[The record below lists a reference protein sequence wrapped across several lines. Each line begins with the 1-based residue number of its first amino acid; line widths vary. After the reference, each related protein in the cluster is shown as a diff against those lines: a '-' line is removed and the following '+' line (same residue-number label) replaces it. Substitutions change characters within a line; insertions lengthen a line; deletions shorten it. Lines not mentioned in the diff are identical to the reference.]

1 MRLPGVVA
9 LRSFSLAAF
18 LALGACSSAQS
29 EPTPE
34 QEDRASEQ
42 ADEQLADASY
52 EDVGDTSQCTEDCS
66 GHDAGFEW
74 ARDHD
79 VTDATECSG
88 DSQSFV
94 EGCEA
99 YTDAHQEATEEEL
112 ESGDEDED
120 Q

>member
-1 MRLPGVVA
+1 MRLPSIVLHSVA
-9 LRSFSLAAF
+9 AALF
-18 LALGACSSAQS
+18 LVSCSSGHS
-29 EPTPE
+29 DPTPQ
-34 QEDRASEQ
+34 QEDQASEQ
-42 ADEQLADASY
+42 AEERLADASY

-79 VTDATECSG
+79 VTDSTECSG

-99 YTDAHQEATEEEL
+99 YASAHEEAAEEEL
-112 ESGDEDED
+112 ESE
-120 Q
+120 